1 LSGKSKLK
9 VMEDGKQQ
17 VVVVGLT
24 ETEVASV
31 DDVLALISR
40 GNSLR
45 TSGKTSA
52 NSNSSRSHAVFQIIL
67 RTGTKRR
74 PLYGKFSLIDLAGNE
89 RGAVSSSADRQTRL
103 EGAEINK
110 SLLAL
115 KECIRALGRKGAHLP
130 FRASKLTQ
138 VLRDSFIG
146 EKARTC
152 MIAMIGPS
160 MASCEHTLN
169 TLRYADRVKEL
180 CVGESEEQV
189 VDQVDEEDEEEE
201 LEADESLEQSG
212 LAQLQNLAGEE
223 CNEDWVQYQESLA
236 VMQVLEEEVVEAHRN
251 MLDGLEVWRQQDA
264 TLIAM
269 TNEVD
274 YDQEAYAQLLE
285 EMVKEKQEVLTNLAE
300 RARAFRECLAEEEA
314 RSNQRRG

>member
-1 LSGKSKLK
+1 
-9 VMEDGKQQ
+9 
-17 VVVVGLT
+17 
-24 ETEVASV
+24 
-31 DDVLALISR
+31 
-40 GNSLR
+40 
-45 TSGKTSA
+45 
-52 NSNSSRSHAVFQIIL
+52 
-67 RTGTKRR
+67 
-74 PLYGKFSLIDLAGNE
+74 
-89 RGAVSSSADRQTRL
+89 
-103 EGAEINK
+103 
-110 SLLAL
+110 
-115 KECIRALGRKGAHLP
+115 
-130 FRASKLTQ
+130 
-138 VLRDSFIG
+138 
-146 EKARTC
+146 

-189 VDQVDEEDEEEE
+189 ADQVDEEDEEEE

>member
-1 LSGKSKLK
+1 
-9 VMEDGKQQ
+9 
-17 VVVVGLT
+17 
-24 ETEVASV
+24 
-31 DDVLALISR
+31 
-40 GNSLR
+40 
-45 TSGKTSA
+45 
-52 NSNSSRSHAVFQIIL
+52 
-67 RTGTKRR
+67 
-74 PLYGKFSLIDLAGNE
+74 
-89 RGAVSSSADRQTRL
+89 
-103 EGAEINK
+103 
-110 SLLAL
+110 
-115 KECIRALGRKGAHLP
+115 
-130 FRASKLTQ
+130 
-138 VLRDSFIG
+138 
-146 EKARTC
+146 

-180 CVGESEEQV
+180 AVGESEELV
-189 VDQVDEEDEEEE
+189 VDQVYEDEEEE

-212 LAQLQNLAGEE
+212 LVQLQNLAGEE

-285 EMVKEKQEVLTNLAE
+285 EMVKEKQEVLSNLAE

-314 RSNQRRG
+314 RSSQQRG

>member
-1 LSGKSKLK
+1 
-9 VMEDGKQQ
+9 
-17 VVVVGLT
+17 
-24 ETEVASV
+24 
-31 DDVLALISR
+31 
-40 GNSLR
+40 
-45 TSGKTSA
+45 
-52 NSNSSRSHAVFQIIL
+52 
-67 RTGTKRR
+67 
-74 PLYGKFSLIDLAGNE
+74 
-89 RGAVSSSADRQTRL
+89 
-103 EGAEINK
+103 
-110 SLLAL
+110 
-115 KECIRALGRKGAHLP
+115 
-130 FRASKLTQ
+130 
-138 VLRDSFIG
+138 
-146 EKARTC
+146 

-180 CVGESEEQV
+180 CVGESEEKV
-189 VDQVDEEDEEEE
+189 VDQVYEDEEEE

-236 VMQVLEEEVVEAHRN
+236 VMQVSTLLGWLVKNLVDPTSQVLEEEVVEAHRN

-300 RARAFRECLAEEEA
+300 RARAFR
-314 RSNQRRG
+314 

>member
-1 LSGKSKLK
+1 
-9 VMEDGKQQ
+9 
-17 VVVVGLT
+17 
-24 ETEVASV
+24 
-31 DDVLALISR
+31 
-40 GNSLR
+40 
-45 TSGKTSA
+45 
-52 NSNSSRSHAVFQIIL
+52 
-67 RTGTKRR
+67 
-74 PLYGKFSLIDLAGNE
+74 
-89 RGAVSSSADRQTRL
+89 
-103 EGAEINK
+103 
-110 SLLAL
+110 
-115 KECIRALGRKGAHLP
+115 
-130 FRASKLTQ
+130 
-138 VLRDSFIG
+138 
-146 EKARTC
+146 

-180 CVGESEEQV
+180 AVGESEELV
-189 VDQVDEEDEEEE
+189 VDQVYEDEEEE

-212 LAQLQNLAGEE
+212 LVQLQNLAGEE

-314 RSNQRRG
+314 RSSQRRG

>member
-146 EKARTC
+146 EKTRTC

-180 CVGESEEQV
+180 SVGESEDLV
-189 VDQVDEEDEEEE
+189 IDRVEEDEDEE

-212 LAQLQNLAGEE
+212 LVQLQNLAGEE
-223 CNEDWVQYQESLA
+223 CNEDWVHYQESLA

-285 EMVKEKQEVLTNLAE
+285 EMIKEKQEVLTNLAE
-300 RARAFRECLAEEEA
+300 RTRAFRECLAEEEA
-314 RSNQRRG
+314 RSSQRRG